1 MDRTRIVVGYDGSGE
16 SQRAVDWAADE
27 AARTGAT
34 LQIVHTYQIGWPA
47 GSYYRPTAEESGAAR
62 GRAEQLAADAVAAVR
77 ARGTGVD
84 AVATVVHAAPAATL
98 LDLGHSGARLLVV
111 GSRGTGGITGLLTG
125 SVSQQV
131 ATHARVPVVVV
142 RGHAAA
148 GGPVVAGVDGSP
160 ATSTALGLAFD
171 AAAAAGARLVAVRAY
186 VPPAPSVLPLS
197 AVEADER
204 TALEASLVGWPSK
217 YPSVTL
223 EARLVAGRA
232 AKVLIGLSH
241 TARLVVVGSRG
252 HGGFTGLLLGSVGQ
266 QLVQH
271 AECPV
276 LIAHPN
282 RASTLGTGD
291 AFRL

>member
-1 MDRTRIVVGYDGSGE
+1 MDKHRIVVGYDGSEE
-16 SQRAVDWAADE
+16 SRRAVDWAADE
-27 AARTGAT
+27 AERTGAP
-34 LQIVHTYQIGWPA
+34 LQIVHAYQIGWPA
-47 GSYYRPTAEESGAAR
+47 GSYYRPTAEEADAAR
-62 GRAEQLAADAVAAVR
+62 GRAEQLAADAAATVR
-77 ARGTGVD
+77 ARGTGID

-111 GSRGTGGITGLLTG
+111 GSRGTGGIAGLLTG

-160 ATSTALGLAFD
+160 ATGAALGLAFD
-171 AAAAAGARLVAVRAY
+171 AAAAAGAQLVAVRAY
-186 VPPAPSVLPLS
+186 VPPAPSVLPLG

-204 TALEASLVGWPSK
+204 TALQTSLAGWPEK
-217 YPSVTL
+217 HPSVTL
-223 EARLVAGRA
+223 EARLTVGRA

-241 TARLVVVGSRG
+241 AARLVVVGSRG

-271 AECPV
+271 AQCPV

-282 RASTLGTGD
+282 RVPAAGAGD